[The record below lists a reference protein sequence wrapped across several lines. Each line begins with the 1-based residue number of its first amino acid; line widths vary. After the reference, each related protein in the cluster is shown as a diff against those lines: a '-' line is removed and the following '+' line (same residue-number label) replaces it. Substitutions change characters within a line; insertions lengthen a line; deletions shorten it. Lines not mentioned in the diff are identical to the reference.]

1 MQTFLSV
8 FIVIFSMSERSLIS
22 FLLGTSEDRRR
33 SGVVETGKTA
43 AYGQSGA
50 DLKIS
55 GHYDHCEVGIPL

>member
-1 MQTFLSV
+1 
-8 FIVIFSMSERSLIS
+8 MSERSLIS